1 MQVFELQG
9 ELRTD
14 LGKKATNLLRAEG
27 KVPCVLYGGKENVH
41 FSVVEKDLQKLL
53 YTPVVYIVKV
63 NVAGQSYE
71 AVMREIQFHP
81 VSDRVLHMDFYQISE
96 DKPVIMEVPV
106 KLQGFAEGVQAG
118 GKLSLVVRK
127 LKVKAI
133 PANLPGEIVLDVT
146 NLGLGKS
153 IKVKDL
159 SFENFEIVNAKEVV
173 VAQIKLTRAARA
185 AAQHAFLDA
194 VLPACDPLGGT
205 GPRVVRPH
213 PSGDGSRHVGGP
225 RSGRPEVGHRAHFVD
240 FRILRHEA
248 SPAHHRRPDQ
258 RHAPR
263 DGARRGLRDLR
274 RTSQRLPVDR
284 RCAGPRVAL
293 PAEPFEPPRRGRLHP

>member
-71 AVMREIQFHP
+71 AVRREIQFHP

-96 DKPVIMEVPV
+96 DKRVVMEVPV

-185 AAQHAFLDA
+185 AAQE
-194 VLPACDPLGGT
+194 GK
-205 GPRVVRPH
+205 
-213 PSGDGSRHVGGP
+213 
-225 RSGRPEVGHRAHFVD
+225 
-240 FRILRHEA
+240 
-248 SPAHHRRPDQ
+248 
-258 RHAPR
+258 
-263 DGARRGLRDLR
+263 
-274 RTSQRLPVDR
+274 
-284 RCAGPRVAL
+284 
-293 PAEPFEPPRRGRLHP
+293 

>member
-96 DKPVIMEVPV
+96 DKPVVMEVP
-106 KLQGFAEGVQAG
+106 VQAG

-185 AAQHAFLDA
+185 AAQE
-194 VLPACDPLGGT
+194 GK
-205 GPRVVRPH
+205 
-213 PSGDGSRHVGGP
+213 
-225 RSGRPEVGHRAHFVD
+225 
-240 FRILRHEA
+240 
-248 SPAHHRRPDQ
+248 
-258 RHAPR
+258 
-263 DGARRGLRDLR
+263 
-274 RTSQRLPVDR
+274 
-284 RCAGPRVAL
+284 
-293 PAEPFEPPRRGRLHP
+293 

>member
-133 PANLPGEIVLDVT
+133 PANLDVT

-185 AAQHAFLDA
+185 AAQE
-194 VLPACDPLGGT
+194 GK
-205 GPRVVRPH
+205 
-213 PSGDGSRHVGGP
+213 
-225 RSGRPEVGHRAHFVD
+225 
-240 FRILRHEA
+240 
-248 SPAHHRRPDQ
+248 
-258 RHAPR
+258 
-263 DGARRGLRDLR
+263 
-274 RTSQRLPVDR
+274 
-284 RCAGPRVAL
+284 
-293 PAEPFEPPRRGRLHP
+293 

>member
-153 IKVKDL
+153 I
-159 SFENFEIVNAKEVV
+159 NAKEVV

-185 AAQHAFLDA
+185 AAQE
-194 VLPACDPLGGT
+194 GK
-205 GPRVVRPH
+205 
-213 PSGDGSRHVGGP
+213 
-225 RSGRPEVGHRAHFVD
+225 
-240 FRILRHEA
+240 
-248 SPAHHRRPDQ
+248 
-258 RHAPR
+258 
-263 DGARRGLRDLR
+263 
-274 RTSQRLPVDR
+274 
-284 RCAGPRVAL
+284 
-293 PAEPFEPPRRGRLHP
+293 